1 LAIGGYPL
9 VMPWIVKGLVVLAR
23 TRKGRKLL
31 LAAGLGLLDLAQ
43 SDQARKLYAT
53 ARTKVIDPALRQTLT
68 RT

>member
-1 LAIGGYPL
+1 LAIGGYLL
-9 VMPWIVKGLVVLAR
+9 VMPWLVKGLVVLAR

-53 ARTKVIDPALRQTLT
+53 ARTKDIDPALRQTLT
-68 RT
+68 RA

>member
-1 LAIGGYPL
+1 
-9 VMPWIVKGLVVLAR
+9 MPWIVKGLVVLAR

-68 RT
+68 RS

>member
-1 LAIGGYPL
+1 LAGIAL
-9 VMPWIVKGLVVLAR
+9 VMPWIVKGVVVLAR

-53 ARTKVIDPALRQTLT
+53 ARTRVIDPALRQTLT
-68 RT
+68 RA

>member
-9 VMPWIVKGLVVLAR
+9 VMPWIVRGLVVLAR

-53 ARTKVIDPALRQTLT
+53 ARTKVIDPARRQTLT
-68 RT
+68 RA

>member
-1 LAIGGYPL
+1 
-9 VMPWIVKGLVVLAR
+9 MPWIVRGLVVLAR

-68 RT
+68 RS

>member
-1 LAIGGYPL
+1 LAGIAL

-68 RT
+68 RS

>member
-9 VMPWIVKGLVVLAR
+9 VMPWIVGGLVVLAR
-23 TRKGRKLL
+23 TRKGRKLF

-53 ARTKVIDPALRQTLT
+53 ARTRVIDPALRQTLT

>member
-9 VMPWIVKGLVVLAR
+9 VMPWIVRGLVVLAR

-43 SDQARKLYAT
+43 SDQARKLYTA

-68 RT
+68 RG

>member
-1 LAIGGYPL
+1 MAGIAL
-9 VMPWIVKGLVVLAR
+9 VMPWLVKGLFVLAR

>member
-1 LAIGGYPL
+1 LAGIAL
-9 VMPWIVKGLVVLAR
+9 VMPWIAKGLVVLAR

-43 SDQARKLYAT
+43 SDQARKLYTT

-68 RT
+68 RS

>member
-1 LAIGGYPL
+1 
-9 VMPWIVKGLVVLAR
+9 MPWIVKGLVVLAR

-43 SDQARKLYAT
+43 SDQARRLYAT

>member
-1 LAIGGYPL
+1 
-9 VMPWIVKGLVVLAR
+9 MPWIVKGVVVLAR

-68 RT
+68 RS

>member
-1 LAIGGYPL
+1 LAGIAL

-43 SDQARKLYAT
+43 SEQARKLYAT
-53 ARTKVIDPALRQTLT
+53 ARAKVIDPALRQTLT
-68 RT
+68 RA